1 MKIRMTRTTKGS
13 PDADGIRVLAY
24 AAGTEYTVPEA
35 LGRAFVDGGVA
46 IEVMPEP
53 EPVVVEVPV
62 VDGPTETTAADGP
75 TETKPARRTRR
86 GADE

>member
-1 MKIRMTRTTKGS
+1 VKIRMTRTTKGS
-13 PDADGIRVLAY
+13 PDAEGIRVLAY

-46 IEVMPEP
+46 
-53 EPVVVEVPV
+53 VEVVDAPV
-62 VDGPTETTAADGP
+62 ELAAVAVAPGPSETTAADGP
-75 TETKPARRTRR
+75 SETKPARRSRR

>member
-13 PDADGIRVLAY
+13 PDAEGIRVLAY

-46 IEVMPEP
+46 
-53 EPVVVEVPV
+53 VEVVDAPV
-62 VDGPTETTAADGP
+62 EPAAVAVAPGPSETTAADGP
-75 TETKPARRTRR
+75 SETKPARRSRR